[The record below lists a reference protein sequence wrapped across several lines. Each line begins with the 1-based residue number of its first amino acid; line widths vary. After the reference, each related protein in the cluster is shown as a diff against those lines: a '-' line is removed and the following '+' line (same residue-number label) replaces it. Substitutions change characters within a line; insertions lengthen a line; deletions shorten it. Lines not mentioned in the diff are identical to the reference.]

1 MFFTGEGKMKGK
13 KDTINC
19 AVRACAGLC
28 VVFLAQLSSA
38 VTLDLTTAGTDGHID
53 GGYFMQINPDSSAG
67 TGVFDSF
74 LRIQAIGLEKGYN
87 TDGPL
92 EYDTMAGLWTHSLLL
107 SAVPTVA
114 INGDATLYR
123 EFCLDINQTSSAPF
137 SLDTVEIYLGS
148 TASMSYADL
157 VSFGNLVWD
166 MDAIEES
173 EVLMNYTLNAGS
185 GAGDVTMYIQDSLFT
200 GGDYVYLYSE
210 FGANGGANDG
220 FEEWGVGVGGPI
232 VPEPATM
239 VLLGLGGLLLRR
251 RK

>member
-1 MFFTGEGKMKGK
+1 MKGK
-13 KDTINC
+13 KDTISS
-19 AVRACAGLC
+19 AMRVCAGLC

-74 LRIQAIGLEKGYN
+74 LRIQGTDTEKGYN
-87 TDGPL
+87 TDGAI
-92 EYDTMAGLWTHSLLL
+92 EAGYDTKTGVWTHSLSL

-114 INGDATLYR
+114 INGDGTIYR

-137 SLDTVEIYLGS
+137 SLDTVKIYLETDS
-148 TASMSYADL
+148 TIALYSGFS
-157 VSFGNLVWD
+157 NLVWD
-166 MDAIEES
+166 MDAIEDS

-185 GAGDVTMYIQDSLFT
+185 GQGDVTMYIADSLFT

-210 FGANGGANDG
+210 FGATGVADDG

-232 VPEPATM
+232 VPEPATLA
-239 VLLGLGGLLLRR
+239 LLGLGGLLLRR

>member
-1 MFFTGEGKMKGK
+1 MKGK
-13 KDTINC
+13 KDTISS
-19 AVRACAGLC
+19 AMRVCAGLC

-74 LRIQAIGLEKGYN
+74 LRIQGTDTEKGYN
-87 TDGPL
+87 TDGAI
-92 EYDTMAGLWTHSLLL
+92 EAGYDTKTGVWTHSLSL

-114 INGDATLYR
+114 INGDGTIYR

-137 SLDTVEIYLGS
+137 SLDTVEIYLETDDTIALYSGFS
-148 TASMSYADL
+148 
-157 VSFGNLVWD
+157 NLIWD
-166 MDAIEES
+166 MDAIEDS

-185 GAGDVTMYIQDSLFT
+185 GQGDVTMYIADSLFT

-210 FGANGGANDG
+210 FGATGVADDG

-232 VPEPATM
+232 VPEPATLA
-239 VLLGLGGLLLRR
+239 LLGLGGLLLRR